1 MCAMVDGGV
10 NVGGKARWEEW
21 VGCSISPFG
30 RVIVGPVEFGCLL
43 RQYVEG
49 LK

>member
-1 MCAMVDGGV
+1 MCAIVDCGV
-10 NVGGKARWEEW
+10 NVGGNARWEEC
-21 VGCSISPFG
+21 VGWSSSPFG
-30 RVIVGPVEFGCLL
+30 RVIVGPAEFGCLL